1 MYKIR
6 NKFRLALAP
15 ENCTILLSYICF
27 ILGLLCL
34 SVSTFI
40 MLYNF
45 PDDTATKSYGNQLL
59 GIFIGLWAVNLV
71 GVSIFLKKR

>member
-27 ILGLLCL
+27 VLGLLCVPI
-34 SVSTFI
+34 SAFI

-45 PDDTATKSYGNQLL
+45 PEDMATKSYGNQLL
-59 GIFIGLWAVNLV
+59 SVFIGLWAVNLV
-71 GVSIFLKKR
+71 GVANFLKKR